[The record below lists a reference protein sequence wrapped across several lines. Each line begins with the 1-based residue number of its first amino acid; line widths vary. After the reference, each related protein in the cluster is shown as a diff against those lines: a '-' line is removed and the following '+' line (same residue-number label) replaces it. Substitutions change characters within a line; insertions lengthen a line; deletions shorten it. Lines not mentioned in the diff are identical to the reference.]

1 MTNSFVPQAK
11 IVFQIPKKPRP
22 SKKNVLNFTFKVDV
36 NMSNTSAVM
45 ESWNLFFVKEM
56 VTSSFLD
63 NKLSVFHPQS
73 SIVVTGITWQWSVFD
88 TGHIVL

>member
-11 IVFQIPKKPRP
+11 IVFQIPPHTPPTQKK
-22 SKKNVLNFTFKVDV
+22 KLNLTFKVDV

-45 ESWNLFFVKEM
+45 ESWNIFFVKEM
-56 VTSSFLD
+56 SSFLD

-73 SIVVTGITWQWSVFD
+73 P
-88 TGHIVL
+88 